1 MPIGIMIDSLAV
13 VLGGVLGT
21 FAGKKLST
29 EFKET
34 LNMMFGISC
43 MTMGISSICL
53 MQNMPAVVFS
63 TIIGAILGLVLH
75 LGERVE
81 KAGYGM
87 QRIISRVVK
96 TENSQVSQA
105 EFSTIMVT
113 WIVISCAS
121 GTGLYGSMISGI
133 NGDHSV
139 MITKSIL
146 DLFTALIFA
155 CSVGLTASVVAVP
168 QFFIFLTLFF
178 AAKLIV
184 PLTTPAMINDF
195 KACGGLIMLA
205 TGFRLAK
212 IKMFP
217 IADMVPAMI
226 LVMPVSWAWVT
237 YILPLVS

>member
-1 MPIGIMIDSLAV
+1 MPIGIIIDSLAV
-13 VLGGVLGT
+13 VLGGVIGT
-21 FAGKKLST
+21 FAGKQLST
-29 EFKET
+29 DFKEK
-34 LNMMFGISC
+34 LNMIFGVYC
-43 MTMGISSICL
+43 MTMGVSTISL
-53 MQNMPAVVFS
+53 MENMPAVVFS
-63 TIIGAILGLVLH
+63 TIIGTILGLIIH
-75 LGERVE
+75 LGDRVE
-81 KAGYGM
+81 QAGHGM
-87 QRIISRVVK
+87 QRMISRVVK
-96 TENSQVSQA
+96 YENSEVSQA
-105 EFSTIMVT
+105 EFSAVMVT

-121 GTGLYGSMISGI
+121 GTGLYGSMISGM

-155 CSVGLTASVVAVP
+155 CSLGLAASVVAIP
-168 QFFIFLTLFF
+168 QFIIFLILFF

-205 TGFRLAK
+205 TGFRIIK
-212 IKMFP
+212 VKMFP
-217 IADMVPAMI
+217 TADMVPAMI